1 MLSADIYR
9 DEIEFVEETS
19 KAQLKKPEAA
29 INVVEKGQ
37 QLLYSPLTIT
47 SSERENVIKMKL
59 IKNFYQMIYLPNPN
73 PHIIPW

>member
-1 MLSADIYR
+1 MTDVLSADIYR

-19 KAQLKKPEAA
+19 KGKPEAA

-73 PHIIPW
+73 PHIIP